1 MSRFEHSLKEHSND
15 MRRAVIDG
23 DDGRK
28 RQNSSRYGSWRS
40 EQYKPS
46 HEKRGLNPHCKERF
60 LVVVFFLAILA
71 TILIGRMVDLTIFDR
86 GFLEK
91 QGNAR
96 SLRMI
101 NIPAYRGMITDR
113 HGAPLA
119 VSTPVEAVWVNP
131 QETHLDNT
139 ALPKLAAYLGITLNE
154 LKTKMSAKTKEFVYL
169 KRGLDPMVAENIRL
183 LNIPGVHLQR
193 EFKRYYP
200 DGEVTAQLVGFTN
213 IDDQGQEGLELA
225 YNSWLKGAAGE
236 ERVLKDRMG
245 HVIANVHRAKEPKP
259 GKNLVLSI
267 DRSVQYAAYR
277 ELKKAVA
284 KLKASSGSAVVLDAQ
299 TGEILAMV
307 NQPSYNP
314 NNRSEISSSRIRNRA
329 LTDTFEPGS
338 VMKAFSVAS
347 GLDSGKYDP
356 DTQID
361 TGNGIMSVA
370 GRRTPITDEH
380 PGGLMTI
387 TSILQK
393 SSNVGVTKMMLS
405 LPPDQ
410 LSSLLRRAGFGE
422 NTNTGFPGESAGSL
436 PTEKNLSPSAIA
448 TLAFGYGL
456 SATPTQLARG
466 YTLFSTHGHLIP
478 VSLLP
483 VHIPPQGNQV
493 MHAKAADE
501 MLLMLEAVV
510 EGGSGLL
517 AKVKGYRVAGKTG
530 TSRIAGHSGY
540 TANHHIATFAG
551 VAPVSAPRVI
561 IIVTIEDP
569 KLGGLSYYAA
579 TAAAP
584 VFSHIMSAT
593 LRILDVPFDNN
604 ISLSPEEKKEAI
616 HP

>member
-1 MSRFEHSLKEHSND
+1 MSRFKPSLRQERSYDN
-15 MRRAVIDG
+15 RYIY
-23 DDGRK
+23 GRK
-28 RQNSSRYGSWRS
+28 DKHNYSFQ
-40 EQYKPS
+40 ES
-46 HEKRGLNPHCKERF
+46 HRNKHQTKYNGPHSKERF
-60 LVVVFFLAILA
+60 LVVVLF
-71 TILIGRMVDLTIFDR
+71 LIGLVGVLVWRMVDLTIFDR

-96 SLRMI
+96 SLRLM

-113 HGAPLA
+113 HGDPLA

-131 QETHLDNT
+131 QEVTIGNTKNNDNEKLT
-139 ALPKLAAYLGITLNE
+139 KLAEYLGIPLSQLQKKVN
-154 LKTKMSAKTKEFVYL
+154 AKTREFVYL
-169 KRGLDPMVAENIRL
+169 KRGLDPMVAENIAAL
-183 LNIPGVHLQR
+183 KISGIHLQR

-225 YNSWLKGAAGE
+225 YNSWLKGAPGE
-236 ERVLKDRMG
+236 ERVLKDRLG
-245 HVIANVHRAKEPKP
+245 HVIADVHHIQEPKP
-259 GKNLVLSI
+259 GKNLMLSI
-267 DRSVQYAAYR
+267 DRSIQYAAYR

-314 NNRSEISSSRIRNRA
+314 NNRQEISPSRIRNRA
-329 LTDTFEPGS
+329 LTDIFEPGS

-347 GLDSGKYDP
+347 GLDSGKYQP
-356 DTQID
+356 DTLVD
-361 TGNGIMSVA
+361 TGKGWMTVV

-380 PGGLMTI
+380 PGGIMTV

-393 SSNVGVTKMMLS
+393 SSNVGVTKMMLT
-405 LPPDQ
+405 LPPNQ
-410 LSSLLRRAGFGE
+410 LPNFLQRAGFGE
-422 NTNTGFPGESAGSL
+422 STNTGFPGESAGSL
-436 PTEKNLSPSAIA
+436 PIEKNLSPSAIS

-456 SATPTQLARG
+456 SATTTQLARG
-466 YTLFSTHGHLIP
+466 YTAFANHGRLIP

-483 VHIPPQGNQV
+483 IRTPPQGKTV
-493 MHAKAADE
+493 MHAQAADE
-501 MLLMLEAVV
+501 MLTMLEAVV

-530 TSRIAGHSGY
+530 TSRIAEHSGY
-540 TANHHIATFAG
+540 AANRHIATFAG
-551 VAPVSAPRVI
+551 IAPVSHPRII
-561 IIVTIEDP
+561 IIVTIDDP

-584 VFSHIMSAT
+584 VFSRIMGAT
-593 LRILDVPFDNN
+593 LRILDIPCDNN
-604 ISLSPEEKKEAI
+604 APSSEAKEKS